1 MKSAAGGAVSL
12 ATDDTLAPEAYVLEI
27 TPSSVAIRGGTA
39 QGVFYGLQSL
49 RQLVVNGYGVLPVVT
64 VKDRPFFEHR
74 GGMLD
79 SGRYFWTPDQVKEFI
94 DILALHKMNRFH
106 WHLTEDQGW
115 RIEIK
120 KYPELT
126 RIGSVR
132 RETLVGHYAQF
143 DRIRRNTLRGIL
155 HAERDSRYREIR
167 RRPLCHGDPRDR
179 TAGTRRGG
187 AGFLSMAGLPG
198 RGL

>member
-1 MKSAAGGAVSL
+1 MKKLFFLLCACSLSCAALGAGPEANIVPRPVSVVPGEGTFTLTASTVIGTGRDARLRRIAELFAETVEPVLGGRMKSAAGGAVSL

-94 DILALHKMNRFH
+94 DILALHKAIVN
-106 WHLTEDQGW
+106 
-115 RIEIK
+115 
-120 KYPELT
+120 
-126 RIGSVR
+126 
-132 RETLVGHYAQF
+132 ETFGV
-143 DRIRRNTLRGIL
+143 
-155 HAERDSRYREIR
+155 AEEEKN
-167 RRPLCHGDPRDR
+167 
-179 TAGTRRGG
+179 
-187 AGFLSMAGLPG
+187 
-198 RGL
+198 